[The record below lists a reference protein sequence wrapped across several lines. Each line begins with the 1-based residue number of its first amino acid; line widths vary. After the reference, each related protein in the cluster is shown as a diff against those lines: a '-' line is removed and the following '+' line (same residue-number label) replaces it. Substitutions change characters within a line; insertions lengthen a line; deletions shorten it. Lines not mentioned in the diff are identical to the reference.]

1 MFGNNYTVIKK
12 VSLSMAQWGLMSFHR
27 LNIVFN
33 ARVLEIL
40 VYMEIASK
48 DTNTSLV
55 SNVTFSNNCFTWIDE
70 RTLNVFF
77 LLLRIVAI
85 NRDWAYKGDLIND
98 TTGCKDRPD
107 LCIFGRPQNFW
118 GRDYYQ

>member
-70 RTLNVFF
+70 RTLNVLFF
-77 LLLRIVAI
+77 MFLRIVAI
-85 NRDWAYKGDLIND
+85 NWDGAYNGDLIND
-98 TTGCKDRPD
+98 TTGRKGGPD
-107 LCIFGRPQNFW
+107 LCILGRP
-118 GRDYYQ
+118 